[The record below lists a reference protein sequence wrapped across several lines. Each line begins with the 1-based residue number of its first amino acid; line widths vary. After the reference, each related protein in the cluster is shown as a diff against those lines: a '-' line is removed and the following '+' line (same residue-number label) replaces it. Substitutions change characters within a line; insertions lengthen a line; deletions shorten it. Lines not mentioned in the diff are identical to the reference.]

1 MREISSCSV
10 VLPFMRPVG
19 APSGVDWET
28 AYQSA
33 KQLEKAT
40 GFEVGLLVLEGG
52 FVEGFALL
60 ASGEII
66 HAVEMEDPPW
76 DVLHLVY
83 SFVDMMEETE
93 PAEA

>member
-1 MREISSCSV
+1 MTETSSCPV
-10 VLPFMRPVG
+10 VLPFIRPVG
-19 APSGVDWET
+19 ATTGVDWET
-28 AYQSA
+28 AYESA
-33 KQLEKAT
+33 KQLEQAT
-40 GFEVGLLVLEGG
+40 GFEVGLLVAQGG

-66 HAVEMEDPPW
+66 HAVEVEDPPW

-83 SFVDMMEETE
+83 SFIDMMEETE